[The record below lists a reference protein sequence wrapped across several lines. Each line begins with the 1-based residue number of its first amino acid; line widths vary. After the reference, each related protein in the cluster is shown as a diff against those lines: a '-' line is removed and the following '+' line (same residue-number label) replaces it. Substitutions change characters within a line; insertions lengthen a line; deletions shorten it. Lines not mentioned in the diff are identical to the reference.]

1 MSTHEDKTND
11 FNFDHDGLANEDT
24 EEDNAA
30 GPLMDHAN
38 PLYSP
43 PAPSVD
49 IDANIIPLT
58 GAWTALANATSDW
71 DVEGLSARYR
81 PSSPVWRYRK
91 RIPCLCS
98 SRMRRWL
105 CVCRWDDLVSG
116 FMFGPRVYWVLMRV
130 VVV

>member
-58 GAWTALANATSDW
+58 GAWTALAHATSDR
-71 DVEGLSARYR
+71 DIEGLLG
-81 PSSPVWRYRK
+81 PSLPQFTGLAVPEKNPMSMQ
-91 RIPCLCS
+91 LTHE
-98 SRMRRWL
+98 
-105 CVCRWDDLVSG
+105 
-116 FMFGPRVYWVLMRV
+116 V
-130 VVV
+130 VVRCAD